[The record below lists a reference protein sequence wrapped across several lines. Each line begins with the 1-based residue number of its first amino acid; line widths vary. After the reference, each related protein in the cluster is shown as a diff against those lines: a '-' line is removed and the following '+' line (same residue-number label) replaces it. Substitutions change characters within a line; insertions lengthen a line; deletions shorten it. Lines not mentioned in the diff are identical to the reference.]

1 MFSCVINVVLLLYNF
16 LYYFVFN
23 HLLTFV
29 LFLELFPVHNKQEF
43 KLDKNVF
50 HNFIVKDV
58 MTFWCKRNDWNI
70 DDGVINLYSLF
81 DNKISEYS
89 QKWDR
94 STLTM
99 VIIIKIIIFLNIIA
113 LIYNKMFYILK
124 LL

>member
-1 MFSCVINVVLLLYNF
+1 MILLLYYF
-16 LYYFVFN
+16 LYFIFN
-23 HLLTFV
+23 HLLTYV
-29 LFLELFPVHNKQEF
+29 LFLELLPVHIKQEF
-43 KLDKNVF
+43 KLDKNIF

-58 MTFWCKRNDWNI
+58 MPFWYKRNDWNI

-94 STLTM
+94 STLTV
-99 VIIIKIIIFLNIIA
+99 VIIIKIIIFLNIII
-113 LIYNKMFYILK
+113 LIYNEIFYMLK